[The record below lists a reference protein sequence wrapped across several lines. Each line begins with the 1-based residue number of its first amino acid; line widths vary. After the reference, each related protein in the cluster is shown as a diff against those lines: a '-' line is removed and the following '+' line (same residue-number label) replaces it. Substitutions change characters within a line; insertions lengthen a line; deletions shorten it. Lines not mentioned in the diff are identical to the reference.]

1 MQNKYII
8 PVLLLIMGT
17 GFSCKKSKTS
27 GTDTNNTGA
36 SAANTFVHVNG
47 TKIEDGNGNN
57 LLLRG
62 VAFGNW
68 VWNDGIQASHHNAAD
83 YERVKNMNMNA
94 IRFYLNYKIFEDDAT
109 PYMYKQTG
117 WDYLNQNITWA
128 KANGIYLIL
137 NMHVPQGGYQSQGTG
152 DALWT
157 NTENQNRL
165 AALWKAIATKY
176 KDEKQIAGYGLVN
189 EIVPTSSLTQW
200 QQLAQRLVDDIRTV
214 DKNHIVFIEKP
225 IYIKGQNTED
235 ANYNF
240 PAIND
245 NNKVYEFH
253 TYEPYYYTHQL
264 FSWTGL
270 PDGGKY
276 PDENNII
283 FENTEWYTGIFNNP
297 GAASG
302 NTAWQRF
309 EGIKYKITD
318 PQIKIAVPVLV
329 GANVSGRIYFDSV
342 SVNEFDATGNF
353 TQTIIQLNL
362 NNLEDWGFWSNN
374 GSGTKGASTTTGV
387 GDNSSLYIESATG
400 DCNMSNYKK
409 GFIAKQNFSYQINGW
424 MKGENVAANA
434 ACKIRLDFLK
444 TNSPIFKRDKT
455 YMEYAI
461 NKYAA
466 WAQQK
471 NVPVYMGEFGA
482 GFHCFENNKGGLQ
495 FVTDVIDIT
504 KASGIHFTYHAYHES
519 SFGIYY
525 GDNNLP
531 DPNNANQALINL
543 FTQKLK

>member
-17 GFSCKKSKTS
+17 GFCCKKSKTS
-27 GTDTNNTGA
+27 STDNTNGGTATTA
-36 SAANTFVHVNG
+36 FVHVNG

-68 VWNDGIQASHHNAAD
+68 VWNDGIQTLHHSAVD

-94 IRFYLNYKIFEDDAT
+94 IRFYLNYKIFENDAT
-109 PYMYKQTG
+109 PYTYNQTG
-117 WDYLNQNITWA
+117 WDYLNQNIAWA
-128 KANGIYLIL
+128 KANGIYLVL

-165 AALWKAIATKY
+165 VALWKAIGAKY

-200 QQLAQRLVDDIRTV
+200 QQLAQRLVDNIRTV

-240 PAIND
+240 PEIND

-253 TYEPYYYTHQL
+253 TYEPFYYTHQL

-283 FENTEWYTGIFNNP
+283 FENADWYTGIFNNP
-297 GAASG
+297 AAPAGTS
-302 NTAWQRF
+302 AWQRF

-318 PQIKIAVPVLV
+318 PQIKIGIPALV
-329 GANVSGRIYFDSV
+329 GANVTGRIYFDSI
-342 SVNEFDATGNF
+342 SVNEFDAAGNY
-353 TQTIIQLNL
+353 TQTIMQVNL
-362 NNLEDWGFWSNN
+362 NNLEDWGYWSNN
-374 GSGTKGASTTTGV
+374 GSGTKGLSTNTGV
-387 GDNSSLYIESATG
+387 GDNSSFYIEGATG
-400 DCNMSNYKK
+400 DCNMSNYRK
-409 GFIAKQNFSYQINGW
+409 GFAAKQNYSYQINGW
-424 MKGENVAANA
+424 MKGENVASTA

-444 TNSPIFKRDKT
+444 TSSPIFKRDKT

-461 NKYAA
+461 NKYVA

-495 FVTDVIDIT
+495 FVTDVLDIT

-525 GDNNLP
+525 GDTNLP
-531 DPNNANQALINL
+531 DPNNANQGLINL

>member
-8 PVLLLIMGT
+8 PVLLLIIST
-17 GFSCKKSKTS
+17 GFSCKKKKTMGDS
-27 GTDTNNTGA
+27 N
-36 SAANTFVHVNG
+36 SPAANTFVHVNG
-47 TKIEDGNGNN
+47 RKIEDGNGNT

-68 VWNDGIQASHHNAAD
+68 VWNDMIPVGHHGAVD
-83 YERVKNMNMNA
+83 YERVKNMNMNV
-94 IRFYLNYKIFEDDAT
+94 IRFYLNYKIFESDAT
-109 PYMYKQTG
+109 PYTYKQTG
-117 WDYLNQNITWA
+117 WDYLDQNIAWA

-157 NTENQNRL
+157 NIENQNRL
-165 AALWKAIATKY
+165 VALWKAIAAKY

-200 QQLAQRLVDDIRTV
+200 QQLAQRLVDNIRTV
-214 DKNHIVFIEKP
+214 DKNHILFIEKP
-225 IYIKGQNTED
+225 IYIKGQSTED

-240 PAIND
+240 PEIND

-264 FSWTGL
+264 FSWSGL

-283 FENTEWYTGIFNNP
+283 FENADWHTGIFNNP
-297 GAASG
+297 AAPAG
-302 NTAWQRF
+302 NSAWQRF

-318 PQIKIAVPVLV
+318 PQIKIGIPALV
-329 GANVSGRIYFDSV
+329 GANVTGRIYFDSI
-342 SVNEFDATGNF
+342 SVNEFDATGNY
-353 TQTIIQLNL
+353 TQTIMQLNL
-362 NNLEDWGFWSNN
+362 NNLDDWGYWSNN
-374 GSGTKGASTTTGV
+374 GSGARGLSTTTGV
-387 GDNSSLYIESATG
+387 GDNSSFYIEGATG
-400 DCNMSNYKK
+400 DCNISNYKK
-409 GFIAKQNFSYQINGW
+409 GFIAKQNFFYQINGW
-424 MKGENVAANA
+424 MKGENIAAGA

-461 NKYAA
+461 NKYVA

-495 FVTDVIDIT
+495 FVTDVLDIT

>member
-1 MQNKYII
+1 MQSKYII
-8 PVLLLIMGT
+8 AILLVIT
-17 GFSCKKSKTS
+17 GASFSCKKSKTS
-27 GTDTNNTGA
+27 GTDNNNGA
-36 SAANTFVHVNG
+36 TATTAFVHVNG
-47 TKIEDGNGNN
+47 TKIEDANGNN

-94 IRFYLNYKIFEDDAT
+94 IRFYLNYKIFENDAT
-109 PYMYKQTG
+109 PYTYKQTG
-117 WDYLNQNITWA
+117 WDYLDQNIAWA

-157 NTENQNRL
+157 NIENQNRL

-200 QQLAQRLVDDIRTV
+200 QQLAQRLVDDIRTM

-225 IYIKGQNTED
+225 IYIKGQNTENAD
-235 ANYNF
+235 YNF

-297 GAASG
+297 VVASG
-302 NTAWQRF
+302 NPGWQRF

-318 PQIKIAVPVLV
+318 PQIKIGIPVLV
-329 GANVSGRIYFDSV
+329 GANVNGRIYFDSI
-342 SVNEFDATGNF
+342 SVNEFDAAGNF
-353 TQTIIQLNL
+353 TQTIMQLNL
-362 NNLEDWGFWSNN
+362 TDAGDWGLWSNN
-374 GSGTKGASTTTGV
+374 GSGTKGSSATTGA
-387 GDNSSLYIESATG
+387 GDNSSIYIEGATG
-400 DCNMSNYKK
+400 DCNLSNYKK
-409 GFIAKQNFSYQINGW
+409 GFVAKQNFLYQINGW
-424 MKGENVAANA
+424 MKGENVTAGA
-434 ACKIRLDFLK
+434 ACSIRLDFLK
-444 TNSPIFKRDKT
+444 TNSPIYKRDKT

-461 NKYAA
+461 NKYVA

>member
-1 MQNKYII
+1 MNNKYII
-8 PVLLLIMGT
+8 VILLLITGT
-17 GFSCKKSKTS
+17 IFSCKKNKIS
-27 GTDTNNTGA
+27 GTDNGNGGPATAGA
-36 SAANTFVHVNG
+36 FVHTNG
-47 TKIEDGNGNN
+47 TKIEDGNGNT

-68 VWNDGIQASHHNAAD
+68 VWNDGIPTGHHSAID

-94 IRFYLNYKIFEDDAT
+94 IRFYLNYKIFENDAT
-109 PYMYKQTG
+109 PYTYNQTG
-117 WDYLNQNITWA
+117 WDYLNQNIAWA

-157 NTENQNRL
+157 NIENQNRL

-214 DKNHIVFIEKP
+214 DKKHIVFIEKP
-225 IYIKGQNTED
+225 IYIKGQSTENAD
-235 ANYNF
+235 FNF
-240 PAIND
+240 PVIND

-276 PDENNII
+276 PDDNTIV
-283 FENTEWYTGIFNNP
+283 FENTEWHTAIFNNP
-297 GAASG
+297 ASPAG
-302 NTAWQRF
+302 TSAWQRF
-309 EGIKYKITD
+309 EGVKYKITD
-318 PQIKIAVPVLV
+318 PQIKIGVPALV
-329 GANVSGRIYFDSV
+329 GANVNGRIYFDSI

-353 TQTIIQLNL
+353 TQTIMQLNL
-362 NNLEDWGFWSNN
+362 NTIEDWGYWSNN
-374 GSGTKGASTTTGV
+374 GSGSKGISTTTGV
-387 GDNSSLYIESATG
+387 GDNSSVYIDAATG

-409 GFIAKQNFSYQINGW
+409 GFVPRQNYSYQVNGW
-424 MKGENVAANA
+424 MKGENVAATA

-444 TNSPIFKRDKT
+444 TNSPVYKRDKI

-461 NKYAA
+461 NKYVA

-504 KASGIHFTYHAYHES
+504 KSSSIHFTYHAYHES

>member
-1 MQNKYII
+1 MKNKYILAI
-8 PVLLLIMGT
+8 LLLITGT
-17 GFSCKKSKTS
+17 GFSCKKNKTP
-27 GTDTNNTGA
+27 GTDNSGA
-36 SAANTFVHVNG
+36 ATANSFAHTNG

-68 VWNDGIQASHHNAAD
+68 VWNDGIQALHHSAVD

-94 IRFYLNYKIFEDDAT
+94 IRFYLNYKIFENDAT
-109 PYMYKQTG
+109 PYTYNQTG
-117 WDYLNQNITWA
+117 WDYLNQNIAWA

-165 AALWKAIATKY
+165 AALWKAIAAKY

-214 DKNHIVFIEKP
+214 DKNHILFIEKP
-225 IYIKGQNTED
+225 IYIKGQNTENAD
-235 ANYNF
+235 YNF
-240 PAIND
+240 PVIND

-276 PDENNII
+276 PDDNTIV
-283 FENTEWYTGIFNNP
+283 FENTEWYTGIFNNTAAP
-297 GAASG
+297 GGSTG
-302 NTAWQRF
+302 WQRF
-309 EGIKYKITD
+309 DGIKYKITD
-318 PQIKIAVPVLV
+318 PQIKIGIPVLV
-329 GANVSGRIYFDSV
+329 GANVSGRIYFDSI
-342 SVNEFDATGNF
+342 SVNEFDASGNF
-353 TQTIIQLNL
+353 TQTIMQLNL
-362 NNLEDWGFWSNN
+362 NNIEDWGYWSNN
-374 GSGTKGASTTTGV
+374 GSGTKGASTITGV
-387 GDNSSLYIESATG
+387 GDNSSLYIEGSTG

-409 GFIAKQNFSYQINGW
+409 GFVAKQNFSYQINGW

-531 DPNNANQALINL
+531 NPNNANQALINL